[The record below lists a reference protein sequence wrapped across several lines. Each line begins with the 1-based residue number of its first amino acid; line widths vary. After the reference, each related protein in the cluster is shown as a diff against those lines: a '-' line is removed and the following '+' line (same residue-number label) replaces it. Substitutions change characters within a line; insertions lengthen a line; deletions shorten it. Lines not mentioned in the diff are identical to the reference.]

1 MAPDTDDDRHDEGDR
16 TEVPEVDLDQQRRAG
31 LKARWSGSAISGS
44 VYRARAADHRK
55 PTDYVQLKLRV
66 RASLVKR
73 LQKEADKKKQSANN
87 EAVERLE
94 RTFAGEAQASRDTET
109 LNLML
114 GLVAKDAN
122 MKHVF
127 ADIIHELAKV
137 DFHAIDAED
146 FGRGLRW
153 LIAHAATAA
162 APWRDDTQAS
172 DPKRISAP
180 EGGI

>member
-1 MAPDTDDDRHDEGDR
+1 MAPDSDDTDPDGTDGTDGPD
-16 TEVPEVDLDQQRRAG
+16 VAQPGQPLRRWG
-31 LKARWSGSAISGS
+31 GIVSDG

-94 RTFAGEAQASRDTET
+94 RTFAGEVQASRDTET

-114 GLVAKDAN
+114 GLVTRN
-122 MKHVF
+122 PEMKTVL
-127 ADIIHELAKV
+127 AVIINEIGKLDLSDLGRVDSREIGDRVRLAFKS
-137 DFHAIDAED
+137 
-146 FGRGLRW
+146 
-153 LIAHAATAA
+153 AAT
-162 APWRDDTQAS
+162 PY
-172 DPKRISAP
+172 DPMKGSV
-180 EGGI
+180 